1 MKSETLKTLKVII
14 KELDFLRKT
23 VIIQW
28 NAWKKD
34 LLLFTNKLT
43 EKIRHPH
50 NANQS
55 FIRKKN
61 TKSVKQPKIITQ
73 QPNTSENPNIVD
85 IKPVVTEHP

>member
-43 EKIRHPH
+43 EKIRHPR